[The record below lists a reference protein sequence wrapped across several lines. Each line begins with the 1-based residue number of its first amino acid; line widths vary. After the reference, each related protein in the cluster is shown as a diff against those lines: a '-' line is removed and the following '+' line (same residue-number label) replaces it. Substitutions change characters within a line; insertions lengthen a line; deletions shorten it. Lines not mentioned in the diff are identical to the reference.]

1 MESLLK
7 ALGSTI
13 DPVFQPQELSHD
25 HTAHEG
31 HDHDDGIT
39 RLESH
44 AHPDGRDRQPVRD
57 EDGVAGVFLEELA
70 GQHADHAANDNCD
83 GIDRGTQRE
92 SEYKMRCRSRRS
104 GDQRRNNCRENT
116 HEPMMFLDLE
126 PHDLIHRE
134 ICLSVA
140 EFLDGSNN
148 GTLCVRRQR
157 AECVRVG
164 ELDAGHGNGYRPD
177 VVVVHQFIGQN
188 TSLVLSWHEQGLT
201 KIDGLGLLALVVTLV
216 VLGFLV
222 LDIRGI
228 ISALAAAGP
237 ALSMLVSFLAVTAF
251 APAVVVVPTTAFAPA
266 VVVVPTTGALFAVLF
281 HLVSPRMKP
290 RDTNGGTVDVTL
302 HDDVRLI
309 LVKVVVPLLE
319 NLFALL
325 NAFDIVDSHLDQHG
339 KPPMR

>member
-1 MESLLK
+1 MHVLDAVTAHSSAEPLGPLGTGRDMEPLLE
-7 ALGSTI
+7 AFGRRV
-13 DPVFQPQELSHD
+13 DPVREPKEFSNND
-25 HTAHEG
+25 TTHES
-31 HDHDDGIT
+31 HDHDDGIA

-44 AHPDGRDRQPVRD
+44 AGPDRSNRQPIRD
-57 EDGVAGVFLEELA
+57 EDGVTGVLLEELA
-70 GQHADHAANDNCD
+70 GQHADHAADDNCN
-83 GIDRGTQRE
+83 GIDCGTQRE
-92 SEYKMRCRSRRS
+92 SEYKMRRRSQRS
-104 GDQRRNNCRENT
+104 GDQWRNNCRENT

-140 EFLDGSNN
+140 EFLDGSND

-188 TSLVLSWHEQGLT
+188 TSLVLGWHEQGLA
-201 KIDGLGLLALVVTLV
+201 KIDGLGFLALVVTLV

-237 ALSMLVSFLAVTAF
+237 ALSMLVPIFAAFTFSVLVTIFAAFTFSVLVTIFAAFTFSVLVTVLAAF
-251 APAVVVVPTTAFAPA
+251 TLGVLV
-266 VVVVPTTGALFAVLF
+266 AVL
-281 HLVSPRMKP
+281 
-290 RDTNGGTVDVTL
+290 
-302 HDDVRLI
+302 
-309 LVKVVVPLLE
+309 
-319 NLFALL
+319 A
-325 NAFDIVDSHLDQHG
+325 
-339 KPPMR
+339 